1 MKKRDEF
8 KSLTLKLL
16 SAVAKGH
23 YRDNRYFKTVHKTE
37 SDRTVSF
44 SNEIGPAYA
53 QGIRALRLKAQSQ
66 KKFLSDQKLESLFD
80 DYILELAYCNQAN
93 LNNEINRQITLLFS
107 TVTHLP
113 NERRVYLIPL
123 VNISLSTSGGVIIGD
138 CEILKIS
145 PTFFAVFQKEY
156 DFQDQLFQN
165 SETAFSTLSKN
176 NATSVFIKIFLDA
189 TDSERALEI
198 SLEKAEMVLNVLRLY
213 APDAPVR
220 VRGDELACVTRDVV
234 SGNLEKKAFSERSS
248 RENLVVNAFTIDD
261 RVVEEMKNHS
271 LQTISSML
279 TKEKNLLTELEKNI
293 LTSIFWFGA
302 ATKDRYR
309 VSSFLKHVIAVETLL
324 LKGERNKK
332 ETISE
337 RLTSVLYDGA
347 TQEEKK
353 KAHDEMW
360 RLYQVRND
368 IIHAG
373 KDYVE
378 RDEVTQIEYWCRAL
392 ILKLLNYTAT
402 HADILDFLKEEVSAT
417 QTSHSP

>member
-16 SAVAKGH
+16 SAVVKGH

-53 QGIRALRLKAQSQ
+53 QGIRTLRLKAQSQ
-66 KKFLSDQKLESLFD
+66 KKFLSDEKLESLFD
-80 DYILELAYCNQAN
+80 DYIVELAYCNQTN
-93 LNNEINRQITLLFS
+93 LNNEIDRQITLLFS

-123 VNISLSTSGGVIIGD
+123 VNISLLTSGMVIIGD
-138 CEILKIS
+138 SEILKIS
-145 PTFFAVFQKEY
+145 PTFFADFQKEY
-156 DFQDQLFQN
+156 DLQGQLFQN

-176 NATSVFIKIFLDA
+176 NATSVFIKIFVDA
-189 TDSERALEI
+189 TDSERALET
-198 SLEKAEMVLNVLRLY
+198 SLERAEMVLNVLRLY

-220 VRGDELACVTRDVV
+220 LRGDELACVTRDVV
-234 SGNLEKKAFSERSS
+234 SGNLEKKAFSEKSS
-248 RENLVVNAFTIDD
+248 SENLVANAFIIDD
-261 RVVEEMKNHS
+261 QVIEEMMKHS
-271 LQTISSML
+271 LQTISLML
-279 TKEKNLLTELEKNI
+279 TKEKSLLTELEKNI

-309 VSSFLKHVIAVETLL
+309 VSSFLKYVIAVETLL
-324 LKGERNKK
+324 LKGEKNKK

-337 RLTSVLYDGA
+337 RLTSILYGGA
-347 TQEEKK
+347 VQED
-353 KAHDEMW
+353 KAKACFEMW
-360 RLYQVRND
+360 RLYQIRND

-378 RDEVTQIEYWCRAL
+378 RDEVVQIEYWCRAL

-402 HADILDFLKEEVSAT
+402 YADILDFLRKEASAKK
-417 QTSHSP
+417 P